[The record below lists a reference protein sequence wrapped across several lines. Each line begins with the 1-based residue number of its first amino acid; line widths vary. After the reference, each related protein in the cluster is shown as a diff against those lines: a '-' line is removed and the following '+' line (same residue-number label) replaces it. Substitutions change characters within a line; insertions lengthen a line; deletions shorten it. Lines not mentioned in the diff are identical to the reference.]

1 MSLERLTKA
10 RRKHVGSKQTLKAID
25 RDQARAV
32 YVAKNAERHILD
44 PIIRACTARG
54 VPLVYAENMQVLGK
68 ACGIE
73 VGCAA
78 AAIIEE

>member
-1 MSLERLTKA
+1 MSMERLSKA
-10 RRKHVGSKQTLKAID
+10 RRKVVGFKQTLKAVE
-25 RDQARAV
+25 RNQAKVV
-32 YVAKNAERHILD
+32 YLAKNAERHVMD
-44 PIIRACTARG
+44 PIIQASTGKTVQIIYVESMLA
-54 VPLVYAENMQVLGK
+54 LGK